1 MLREADLFPNVGRS
15 NPTHVRD
22 LLLQDR
28 VYLRMIAGHIRITAQ
43 DLLTAVRGPGV
54 ATVDDPDEVQ
64 DAACPP
70 KA

>member
-1 MLREADLFPNVGRS
+1 MLREADLFPNVGGS

-28 VYLRMIAGHIRITAQ
+28 VYLRMIPSKISAH

-54 ATVDDPDEVQ
+54 ASVDDPDEVQ

-70 KA
+70 KT

>member
-1 MLREADLFPNVGRS
+1 MLREADLFPNMGRS

-28 VYLRMIAGHIRITAQ
+28 VYLRMIVGHITAH

>member
-28 VYLRMIAGHIRITAQ
+28 VYLRMIPAGRITAH

>member
-28 VYLRMIAGHIRITAQ
+28 VYLRMIPAGITAQ
-43 DLLTAVRGPGV
+43 DLLTAIRGPDV

>member
-28 VYLRMIAGHIRITAQ
+28 VYLRMITASVSAH
-43 DLLTAVRGPGV
+43 DLLTAERGPGV

>member
-1 MLREADLFPNVGRS
+1 MLREADLFPNVGKS

-28 VYLRMIAGHIRITAQ
+28 VHLRMIAVPITAH
-43 DLLTAVRGPGV
+43 DLLTAIREPGV

>member
-1 MLREADLFPNVGRS
+1 MLHEADLFPNVGRS

-28 VYLRMIAGHIRITAQ
+28 VYLRMIADPLSAH

-54 ATVDDPDEVQ
+54 STVDDPDEVQ

>member
-15 NPTHVRD
+15 NPTDVRD

-28 VYLRMIAGHIRITAQ
+28 VYLRMIVEPITAH
-43 DLLTAVRGPGV
+43 DLLTAQRGPGV

-64 DAACPP
+64 DAASPP

>member
-28 VYLRMIAGHIRITAQ
+28 VYLRMIHIPISAH
-43 DLLTAVRGPGV
+43 DLLTAIRGPGV

-64 DAACPP
+64 NAACPP
-70 KA
+70 QA